1 MNKVYWQCIYPLF
14 KTVYTQTCIYPFFSP
29 KSVYTHRIHISEND
43 LLEFCFFFY
52 FLFSPPQAPPNA
64 IFQRLIQFPFISDAS
79 RQDLT
84 RYSSEIPNIHIPKTA
99 QKCIYTKI
107 YIHIFFSEKSIYTS
121 HVYMCLSI

>member
-1 MNKVYWQCIYPLF
+1 MTILERFSAFPIPDLILELIYPLF
-14 KTVYTQTCIYPFFSP
+14 KILYTQKSISTFFSP
-29 KSVYTHRIHISEND
+29 KNLYTHRIHISEND

-84 RYSSEIPNIHIPKTA
+84 RHSSEIPNIHISKTA
-99 QKCIYTKI
+99 QKPII
-107 YIHIFFSEKSIYTS
+107 IHKKLYEDQKALT
-121 HVYMCLSI
+121 